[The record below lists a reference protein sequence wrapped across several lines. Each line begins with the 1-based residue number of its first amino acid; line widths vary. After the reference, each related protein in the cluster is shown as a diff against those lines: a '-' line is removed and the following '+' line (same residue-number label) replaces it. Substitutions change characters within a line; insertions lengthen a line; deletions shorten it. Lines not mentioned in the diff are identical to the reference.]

1 MPQIIIGPNQTKKVD
16 GSVRRAAYAFLEK
29 LAQNDALPGLHIEPI
44 IGSADPR
51 VRTGRVNDFYR
62 AVLFKVQGHA
72 DEAHYVYLG
81 ILPHD
86 EAIEFAKTAR
96 LKVNP
101 VNGIAE
107 LVKATEPAAAPP
119 ISQAPVPEAVVRHE
133 PEPAAAPDTA
143 GSVPNVS
150 AAAEPLLPAHGLT
163 KEVLLDLGIDADLA
177 ERALAVTSDDE
188 LITAVE
194 SAPQWQ
200 ALALID
206 LAGGK
211 PVEDV
216 RSDLGIGKVEMVGEE
231 ETDEELLQALQHD
244 AAKLQFAF
252 IDDDEELRKAIE
264 DDDFAAWRVFLHP
277 EQRRYATRSY
287 NGAFRLSGGAGTGK
301 TVVLLHRARVLARR
315 NPNARILLTT
325 YNTVLADALK
335 TDLRRLDA
343 SIPIAPRLGAPGVY
357 IAGVDSA
364 VHSVVRSAGHRISDA
379 ITEVLGSR
387 SPSIGTRTPDTA
399 WLDAAA
405 TVPGLPA
412 ELRSTTF
419 FQAEYSMVVLPERI
433 TDRNGYLR
441 VRRPGR
447 GVSLDRRK
455 RQLVWQVIEAYR
467 ARASVEG
474 SIDYSEVAAVA
485 AAHLERAGGGVVDHV
500 LVDEGQDLEPS
511 KWQFLRALVPE
522 GPDDLFIAED
532 SHQRIYGQRVV
543 LGRYGIRIVGRAR
556 RLTLNY
562 RTTAENLRYAMAV
575 LAGGDY
581 VDMEGEEES
590 SELYRSARSG
600 PEPELVPTDSLGD
613 GLGEVAGRIRRWLE
627 RGVAPETIGL
637 LVRDTRRAQEL
648 VQGLEEHDLQVR
660 LVDANRAVQPGRPL
674 VMTMHRAKGME
685 FSRVV
690 LFDVSRDTVPATYA
704 IDKLTEGDRE
714 DALLRERSLLYVAAS
729 RARDELVVVWRGEP
743 SELLP
748 SKRFVTRSA

>member
-119 ISQAPVPEAVVRHE
+119 VSQAPVPEAVVRHE

-143 GSVPNVS
+143 GPVPDVS

-387 SPSIGTRTPDTA
+387 SPSIGTRTLDTA
-399 WLDAAA
+399 GRAAQHHVLPGRVLDGGPAGANHRPQRIPAGPPAGQGSVAGPAQA
-405 TVPGLPA
+405 TARVAGDRGLPRPR
-412 ELRSTTF
+412 ECRGQHRLQRGGGS
-419 FQAEYSMVVLPERI
+419 R
-433 TDRNGYLR
+433 
-441 VRRPGR
+441 RRPPGASRWWRGR
-447 GVSLDRRK
+447 PRPRRRGAGPRAQQVAVPARPGPRGAGRPVHRRGLTPADLRPAGGARAVRHPDRRS
-455 RQLVWQVIEAYR
+455 RTQAHPQLPDDGGEP
-467 ARASVEG
+467 
-474 SIDYSEVAAVA
+474 AVRDG
-485 AAHLERAGGGVVDHV
+485 RAGRWRLRGHGG
-500 LVDEGQDLEPS
+500 
-511 KWQFLRALVPE
+511 
-522 GPDDLFIAED
+522 
-532 SHQRIYGQRVV
+532 
-543 LGRYGIRIVGRAR
+543 
-556 RLTLNY
+556 
-562 RTTAENLRYAMAV
+562 
-575 LAGGDY
+575 
-581 VDMEGEEES
+581 
-590 SELYRSARSG
+590 
-600 PEPELVPTDSLGD
+600 
-613 GLGEVAGRIRRWLE
+613 
-627 RGVAPETIGL
+627 
-637 LVRDTRRAQEL
+637 
-648 VQGLEEHDLQVR
+648 
-660 LVDANRAVQPGRPL
+660 
-674 VMTMHRAKGME
+674 
-685 FSRVV
+685 
-690 LFDVSRDTVPATYA
+690 
-704 IDKLTEGDRE
+704 
-714 DALLRERSLLYVAAS
+714 
-729 RARDELVVVWRGEP
+729 
-743 SELLP
+743 
-748 SKRFVTRSA
+748 